1 MASFTFKYF
10 INEFS
15 LSLISTSLFF
25 ISSGLS
31 RVFCEKS
38 SNNELSR
45 VRRGGWS
52 MLRLGRGLQM
62 LRLGKRTQPMASQD
76 DVMDALQSAL
86 YDQERNF
93 NSRQVPLPRYGK
105 DLEWQNYLDKK
116 ILGDT
121 VGDEEKRESA
131 LPVDSIIA
139 EAVDGYRRP
148 RPAPRGGRFRR
159 SAHIQYY
166 PDELQSTSLERA
178 VALPRFGRLTEK
190 EIKNTESKERAVP
203 APRFGRSS

>member
-1 MASFTFKYF
+1 M
-10 INEFS
+10 IV
-15 LSLISTSLFF
+15 LSNFLAVGLVFF
-25 ISSGLS
+25 LNLGLS
-31 RVFCEKS
+31 RVICDKS

-62 LRLGKRTQPMASQD
+62 LRLGKRTQPMMSQD
-76 DVMDALQSAL
+76 DVLDALKSAL
-86 YDQERNF
+86 YDQEKNF

-131 LPVDSIIA
+131 LPVDSLIA

-159 SAHIQYY
+159 SAHY
-166 PDELQSTSLERA
+166 PDELQSNSIQRA
-178 VALPRFGRLTEK
+178 VALPRFGRFIENQ
-190 EIKNTESKERAVP
+190 IKNTEGKERAVP
-203 APRFGRSS
+203 APRFGRST

>member
-1 MASFTFKYF
+1 M
-10 INEFS
+10 IV
-15 LSLISTSLFF
+15 LSNFLAVGLVFF
-25 ISSGLS
+25 LNLGLS